1 MKKENLDLIL
11 KRGVASL
18 INEESLSQKL
28 SSGKQLRIKYGID
41 PTTKDLHL
49 GYWVILRKLRK
60 MQDLG
65 HKVVLLIGGF
75 TARFGDPTDKIKAR
89 TLRDKNEVSDAAK
102 NYLEQV
108 KGILDFDENKL
119 EIRDNSEWYDKMSA
133 EELLKLLSNFSHSQ
147 LIERDMFQER
157 LKNKQEIRA
166 HELAYPILQGY
177 DSVEI
182 HSDIA
187 FGGMDQTFNELTG
200 RSLQIKFKQAP
211 QDLVFLKMIPGI
223 DGTNLMS
230 QSADNIVKL
239 KSDSREQFAKIMSIP
254 DSIMPVYFESL
265 TDIAEDEYETK
276 IKSDPRGAK
285 IILAQS
291 IVEEIWG
298 EEKAAEA
305 KIYFESVFSKREL
318 NEAEIAEVEIKTG
331 EYTLKDLLVEL
342 KLASSKSESSRLIEQ
357 KAVEIDNELKINPL
371 EKVKIQGGEIVKV
384 GKYRLVKIKTN

>member
-1 MKKENLDLIL
+1 MEKENLDLIL

-18 INEESLSQKL
+18 INEESLNQKL

-65 HKVVLLIGGF
+65 HKVILLIGGF

-89 TLRDKNEVSDAAK
+89 TLRDKSDVIEAAA

-108 KGILDFDENKL
+108 KGILDFDESKL

-133 EELLKLLSNFSHSQ
+133 EELLKLFSNFSHSQ
-147 LIERDMFQER
+147 LIDRDMFQER

-177 DSVEI
+177 DSVKI

-187 FGGMDQTFNELTG
+187 FGGVDQTFNELAG
-200 RSLQIKFKQAP
+200 RNLQIKFKQAP
-211 QDLVFLKMIPGI
+211 QDLVLLKMIPGI
-223 DGTNLMS
+223 DGANLMS
-230 QSADNIVKL
+230 QSRGNIVKL
-239 KSDSREQFAKIMSIP
+239 KDEPREQFAKIMSIP
-254 DSIMPVYFESL
+254 DTIMSAYFESL
-265 TDIAEDEYETK
+265 TDIVEDEYETK
-276 IKSDPRGAK
+276 IKNDPRGAK
-285 IILAQS
+285 IMLAES
-291 IVEEIWG
+291 IVEQIWDK
-298 EEKAAEA
+298 EKASEA
-305 KIYFESVFSKREL
+305 KVYFESVFSKREL
-318 NEAEIAEVEIKTG
+318 NNADIAVVTIKAG
-331 EYTLKDLLVEL
+331 DYVLKNLLPEL
-342 KLASSKSESSRLIEQ
+342 KLVASKSESSRLIIQ
-357 KAVEIDNELKINPL
+357 NAVKINNEVKTDPMEEIELKDGDI
-371 EKVKIQGGEIVKV
+371 IKV

>member
-187 FGGMDQTFNELTG
+187 FGGMDQTFNELAG

-342 KLASSKSESSRLIEQ
+342 KLASSKS
-357 KAVEIDNELKINPL
+357 
-371 EKVKIQGGEIVKV
+371 
-384 GKYRLVKIKTN
+384 